1 MAEPAPSRQRVR
13 FGPYFADLQ
22 TGEMLKYGT
31 KLKLQDRP
39 FQILSIL
46 LERPGELVTRE
57 ELRSRLWPD
66 GTFVDFDNNISTAIH
81 KLRAVLVDSAATPRY
96 IETIGRRGY
105 RFIGKLEGANG
116 GSTSGTQLAILQ
128 PSIAADGTDRL
139 AGDSV
144 AVALTPI
151 EEAPPAVAI
160 VPPSI
165 KENRRWFSVAA
176 IVLCLLAGVAMWRY
190 ATRPIE
196 PHVVKIVQ
204 LTRSGTVNAN
214 QNVVTDGARIYF
226 LEREKGGYVLKSM
239 PAAGGPSMQIE
250 MGLGRFNIQDI
261 SPDNSELLLMQ
272 LADDAEDH
280 LLWVAPIVGGQARR
294 LGDIRAVGATYSAD
308 GQSVTYSQDGKVW
321 SCDRAGGNAHVLF
334 SVAGEALRLRWS
346 PKGDVLRMVVM
357 DPSGNGTAMWEVRP
371 NEWKPY
377 EIMGDRQPKLPVWM
391 LNWSSDGGWLA
402 FSEARTNGRDIWMLR
417 EKDWWRKEDP
427 RPVQLTSGPLDFDLP
442 TFSHSGKTI
451 YAVGSHRRGELLR
464 YDERL
469 HEFHPYL
476 NGISV
481 DQLDFTRDGQWVTY
495 VAYPERTLWRSRVDG
510 SETLKLTDASMR
522 VFLPKWSPDGQS
534 IAFKANSGPGMPRQT
549 YIIPAK
555 GGLAQMV
562 SGGSGS
568 ILGFA
573 WTADG
578 RGIMEGSTE
587 FDGLGVIDI
596 HTGSSTVLPNSKHML
611 DPIPSPS
618 GRYLISGNS
627 DDNVLDLLD
636 LRTNKRT
643 HLVDNVDY
651 PTWSKDEKFVYFNR
665 FSGWEPA
672 MYRVRVS
679 DQKVEKLFD
688 LNQFSATGGWST
700 WSTLAPD
707 GSVLLLRDLGGTDL
721 YAIEWATK

>member
-1 MAEPAPSRQRVR
+1 MAQPAPSRQQVR

-39 FQILSIL
+39 FQILTIL

-57 ELRSRLWPD
+57 ELRARLWPD

-105 RFIGKLEGANG
+105 RFIGDLEEANG
-116 GSTSGTQLAILQ
+116 GSAPGSQLAILQ
-128 PSIAADGTDRL
+128 PAPARDTS
-139 AGDSV
+139 SV
-144 AVALTPI
+144 VLDLTAV
-151 EEAPPAVAI
+151 EEAPPVIAIAPRAAKTRTMWPWFLAVAI
-160 VPPSI
+160 VL
-165 KENRRWFSVAA
+165 VAIGGIA
-176 IVLCLLAGVAMWRY
+176 VWHY
-190 ATRPIE
+190 AVRPIE

-226 LEREKGGYVLKSM
+226 LERETGGYVLKSM
-239 PAAGGPSMQIE
+239 PAAGGPSMRVE
-250 MGLGRFNIQDI
+250 MGLSRFNIQDI

-280 LLWVAPIVGGQARR
+280 RLWVAPIVGGQARR
-294 LGDIRAVGATYSAD
+294 LGDIRAVGATYSTD
-308 GQSVTYSQDGKVW
+308 GQSITYSQDGKVW
-321 SCDRAGGNAHVLF
+321 SCDRAGGNAHALF

-346 PKGDVLRMVVM
+346 PQGDVLRMVVM
-357 DPSGNGTAMWEVRP
+357 EPSGNGTALWEVRA

-377 EIMGDRQPKLPVWM
+377 EIISDRKPKLPVWM
-391 LNWSSDGGWLA
+391 LNWSPDGEWLA
-402 FSEARTNGRDIWMLR
+402 FSEARTNGRDVWMLR
-417 EKDWWRKEDP
+417 QKDWWQKAEP
-427 RPVQLTSGPLDFDLP
+427 HAVQLTSGPLDFDLP
-442 TFSHSGKTI
+442 TFSRSGKTI
-451 YAVGSHRRGELLR
+451 YAVGSHQRGELLR
-464 YDERL
+464 YDERQ
-469 HEFHPYL
+469 HEFQPYL
-476 NGISV
+476 GGKSV

-495 VAYPERTLWRSRVDG
+495 VAYPERILWRSRVDG
-510 SETLKLTDASMR
+510 SEALRLTDSSMR
-522 VFLPKWSPDGQS
+522 VFLPKWSPDGKW
-534 IAFKANSGPGMPRQT
+534 IAFKANAGPGMPRQT
-549 YIIPAK
+549 YMVPAT
-555 GGLAQMV
+555 GGLPQMV
-562 SGGSGS
+562 HGSTS
-568 ILGFA
+568 NILGFA
-573 WTADG
+573 WTRDG
-578 RGIMEGSTE
+578 RGIMVGSAE
-587 FDGLGVIDI
+587 FDGLGVIDLRSGNA
-596 HTGSSTVLPNSKHML
+596 TAVPNSKHML
-611 DPIPSPS
+611 DPILSPS

-636 LRTNKRT
+636 LRTGERR

-679 DQKVEKLFD
+679 DQKVEKVFD
-688 LNQFSATGGWST
+688 LKQFSATGGWST

-721 YAIEWATK
+721 YAIEWAAK